1 MKKFFTLI
9 ALALAAVSA
18 NAQYS
23 MSAQGRW
30 NETTDVTVDPTT
42 TAGKIGRIIFS
53 LDNAEE
59 IGGYQIQ
66 FTLPEGC
73 TLVGSYTMD
82 GDPYIKRYPTTE
94 VEVVN
99 EETGEVSTETVNTFT
114 KMLVNADGAITIG
127 VFKDPEKFAKET
139 YVMPA
144 GSGEV
149 GHVQI
154 RVPDD
159 FKDTEIEFTS
169 AISSPDAVTV
179 ASDIKY
185 TAKVVVVSTEIS
197 TSIDRVDAQTLT
209 GKEIYNLSG
218 QRVSKPSQRGIY
230 IVDGKKIMVK

>member
-1 MKKFFTLI
+1 MKKFFTLM

-23 MSAQGRW
+23 MSAKGRW
-30 NETTDVTVDPTT
+30 TETTDVTVDPTT

-53 LDNAEE
+53 LENADE

-82 GDPYIKRYPTTE
+82 GDPYIDRYPTKE
-94 VEVVN
+94 VEVVD
-99 EETGEVSTETVNTFT
+99 EETGEVSTSNVNTFT
-114 KMLVNADGAITIG
+114 KMLVNADGAVTIG

-144 GSGEV
+144 GSGDV
-149 GHVQI
+149 GHIQI

-159 FKDTEIEFTS
+159 FQDTTIEFTS
-169 AISSPDAVTV
+169 AISSPDAVTL

-185 TAKVVVVSTEIS
+185 TANVKVVSTDIG
-197 TSIDRVDAQTLT
+197 TSIEGVKAETLT
-209 GKEIYNLSG
+209 GKEIFNLSG
-218 QRVSKPSQRGIY
+218 QRVSKATRGIY
-230 IVDGKKIMVK
+230 IVDGKKVFVK